1 MNPGARHALG
11 AALFA
16 FAGSAACDDPGVE
29 CECADPTIFI
39 TVPAD
44 RAAHVVD
51 VQLSGQACATS
62 PVACLESVGSGCA
75 KMAFRGTGVGS
86 CTVEVE
92 LDSGPATFDESF
104 ELVRYPCCPGVY
116 AELASG
122 NTIEVPDLADDGG
135 AAE

>member
-11 AALFA
+11 AVLFA
-16 FAGSAACDDPGVE
+16 VAGSAACDDPGVE

-44 RAAHVVD
+44 RAAHVAD
-51 VQLSGQACATS
+51 VQLSGQGCATS
-62 PVACLESVGSGCA
+62 PVACVEPVGSGCA
-75 KMAFRGTGVGS
+75 KMAFRGTAVGS
-86 CTVEVE
+86 CSVEVQ
-92 LDSGPATFDESF
+92 LDSGPATFDETF

-122 NTIEVPDLADDGG
+122 NTVEVPDLPDDGG

>member
-11 AALFA
+11 ALLFA
-16 FAGSAACDDPGVE
+16 VTGSAACDDPGVE
-29 CECADPTIFI
+29 CVCADPTVFI
-39 TVPAD
+39 TVPAN
-44 RAAHVVD
+44 RAPTVVD
-51 VQLSGQACATS
+51 VQLSGQGCASS
-62 PVACLESVGSGCA
+62 PVACLEPVGAGCA
-75 KMAFRGTGVGS
+75 KMAFRGTAVGS

-122 NTIEVPDLADDGG
+122 NTIEVPDLPDDGG

>member
-51 VQLSGQACATS
+51 VKLSGQACATS

-86 CTVEVE
+86 CTVEVGF
-92 LDSGPATFDESF
+92 DSGPATFDESF